1 MHVLCLWQCD
11 HKSGMEKQNSELYM
25 ENCEM
30 VRENERLREKAE
42 RLNQENQALLSELKQ
57 RLLVL
62 EANVKHKTEL
72 HLKTTSTSATPHNKG
87 SKPRPQKHN

>member
-1 MHVLCLWQCD
+1 
-11 HKSGMEKQNSELYM
+11 MEKQNSELYM

-30 VRENERLREKAE
+30 MRENERLREKAE

-62 EANVKHKTEL
+62 EAKTKHKSEL
-72 HLKTTSTSATPHNKG
+72 HLKPTSTSATAYNKG
-87 SKPRPQKHN
+87 NQPRPQKYN